1 MKTLISALAVVAA
14 LGLAVAPAMAQQTT
28 SASGT
33 AVDGMGSGGNIQ
45 NRYVFD
51 GPAASTVTSTAPSIA
66 TRRTS
71 RARRKPS
78 SSKLAHGFW
87 NLAGPASVGPA
98 AFCAIVACAV
108 SCDPCC

>member
-51 GPAASTVTSTAPSIA
+51 GPANADVTSLTTAIGKFHSSGRVNRLDCDLYGAVNCDTAHVKGA
-66 TRRTS
+66 TET
-71 RARRKPS
+71 
-78 SSKLAHGFW
+78 F
-87 NLAGPASVGPA
+87 VQ
-98 AFCAIVACAV
+98 
-108 SCDPCC
+108 